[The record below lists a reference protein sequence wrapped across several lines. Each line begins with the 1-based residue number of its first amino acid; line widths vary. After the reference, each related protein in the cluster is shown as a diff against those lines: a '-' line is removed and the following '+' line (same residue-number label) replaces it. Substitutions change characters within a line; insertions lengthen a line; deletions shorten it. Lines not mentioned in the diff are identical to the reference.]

1 MEESKMLKDFL
12 NKQLKEKRS
21 QVDNLEKALIES
33 ENKEERAQIGET
45 LGKLR
50 DEISETEKALQEVE
64 DQEQQE
70 EERQKKEQEQQEE
83 RSKKVT
89 KEKRM
94 KVLGTYDMGGN
105 PEVEKRE
112 KEYKEKMEERG
123 KALKE
128 KRAVTVSSSSLLTPK
143 HTGTQL
149 NDTFTPVSTLADK
162 VATEPMQG
170 GESYEEAYVKTYGT
184 GGITEEG
191 KAYSEAEP
199 TFGYATMNKVKI
211 TAYAE
216 LSEETKKL
224 PNIDYAG
231 KVEDA
236 SKIAVKKKLVQQII
250 AGTGTKQLTGIF
262 STPEAIDSAKDI
274 EIEEIGVDTLNSIVF
289 SYGGDEDVEMNAGL
303 ILNKKTLKKFSE
315 VRKANGDLAYKI
327 DVKNKTI
334 DTIPYE
340 IVSNIKD
347 FDTATNGEFVMGYGD
362 LNSYKVPVFS
372 DLEIKEDESYKFKEG
387 MICIRA
393 SVFVGGNVVKQD
405 GFLRVKK
412 KSV

>member
-1 MEESKMLKDFL
+1 MLKEFL
-12 NKQLKEKRS
+12 EKQLNEKRS
-21 QVDNLEKALIES
+21 QLENLEKAVVES
-33 ENKEERAQIGET
+33 DDKEERTKLKATED
-45 LGKLR
+45 KLR
-50 DEISETEKALQEVE
+50 EEIEETEQALQELE
-64 DQEQQE
+64 IQEQQE
-70 EERQKKEQEQQEE
+70 EEKQEE
-83 RSKKVT
+83 RSKNAT

-94 KVLGTYDMGGN
+94 KVLGTYHVG
-105 PEVEKRE
+105 EVGTDGEEKRE
-112 KEYKEKMEERG
+112 KEVKEKMEERG

-128 KRAVTVSSSSLLTPK
+128 KRAIKVSTSNLLTPK

-162 VATEPMQG
+162 VATETMQG
-170 GESYEEAYVKTYGT
+170 GESYDEAYVKSYGI
-184 GGITEEG
+184 GGVTEEG
-191 KAYSEAEP
+191 SAYTDAEP
-199 TFGYATMNKVKI
+199 EFDYASMTKVKI

-224 PNIDYAG
+224 PNIDYAQ
-231 KVEDA
+231 KVQNACE
-236 SKIAVKKKLVQQII
+236 IAVKKKLVQQII

-262 STPEAIDSAKDI
+262 SSPKAIDKAKDI
-274 EIEEIGVDTLNSIVF
+274 EIEEIGVNTLNTIVF

-340 IVSNIKD
+340 IVSNVKD
-347 FDTATNGEFVMGYGD
+347 FDTAANEEFVMAYGD
-362 LNSYKVPVFS
+362 LNAYKVPVFS
-372 DLEIKEDESYKFKEG
+372 DLEIIEDGSYKFKEG
-387 MICIRA
+387 MICYRA
-393 SVFVGGNVVKQD
+393 SVFAGGNVVKQD

-412 KSV
+412 KSA

>member
-1 MEESKMLKDFL
+1 MLKEFL
-12 NKQLKEKRS
+12 EKQLNEKRS
-21 QVDNLEKALIES
+21 QLENLAKAVVES
-33 ENKEERAQIGET
+33 DDKEERTKLKATED
-45 LGKLR
+45 KLR
-50 DEISETEKALQEVE
+50 EEIRETEQALQELE
-64 DQEQQE
+64 IQEQQE
-70 EERQKKEQEQQEE
+70 EKEQEE
-83 RSKKVT
+83 RSKTAT

-94 KVLGTYDMGGN
+94 KVLGTYHTGEGETGG
-105 PEVEKRE
+105 EEKRE
-112 KEYKEKMEERG
+112 KEFKEKMEERG

-128 KRAVTVSSSSLLTPK
+128 KRAIKVSTSNLLTPK

-162 VATEPMQG
+162 VATETMLG
-170 GESYEEAYVKTYGT
+170 GESYDEAYVKSYGI

-191 KAYSEAEP
+191 SAYTDAEP
-199 TFGYATMNKVKI
+199 EFDYASMTKVKI

-224 PNIDYAG
+224 PNIDYAQ
-231 KVEDA
+231 KVQNACE
-236 SKIAVKKKLVQQII
+236 IAVKKKLVQQII

-262 STPEAIDSAKDI
+262 SNPKAIDKAKDI
-274 EIEEIGVDTLNSIVF
+274 EIEEIGVNTLNTIVF

-340 IVSNIKD
+340 IVSNVKD
-347 FDTATNGEFVMGYGD
+347 FDTAANEEFVMAYGD
-362 LNSYKVPVFS
+362 LNAYKVPVFS
-372 DLEIKEDESYKFKEG
+372 DLEIIEDGSYKFKEG
-387 MICIRA
+387 MICYKS

-412 KSV
+412 KSA

>member
-1 MEESKMLKDFL
+1 MLKEFL
-12 NKQLKEKRS
+12 EKQLNEKRS
-21 QVDNLEKALIES
+21 QLENLAKAVVES
-33 ENKEERAQIGET
+33 DDKEERTKLKATED
-45 LGKLR
+45 KLR
-50 DEISETEKALQEVE
+50 EEIRETEQALQELE
-64 DQEQQE
+64 IQEQQE
-70 EERQKKEQEQQEE
+70 EKEQEE
-83 RSKKVT
+83 RSKTAT

-94 KVLGTYDMGGN
+94 KVLGTYHTGEGEAGG
-105 PEVEKRE
+105 EEKRE
-112 KEYKEKMEERG
+112 KEFKEKMEERG

-128 KRAVTVSSSSLLTPK
+128 KRAITVSTSNLLTPK

-149 NDTFTPVSTLADK
+149 NDTFAPVSTLADK
-162 VATEPMQG
+162 VTTETMQG
-170 GESYEEAYVKTYGT
+170 GESYDEAYVKSYGI

-191 KAYSEAEP
+191 SAYTDAEP
-199 TFGYATMNKVKI
+199 EFDYASMTKVKI

-224 PNIDYAG
+224 PNIDYAQ
-231 KVEDA
+231 KVQNACE
-236 SKIAVKKKLVQQII
+236 IAVKKKLVQQII

-262 STPEAIDSAKDI
+262 SSPKAIDKAKDI
-274 EIEEIGVDTLNSIVF
+274 DIEEIGVNTLNTIVF

-340 IVSNIKD
+340 IVSNVKD
-347 FDTATNGEFVMGYGD
+347 FDTAANEEFVMAYGD
-362 LNSYKVPVFS
+362 LNAYKVPVFS
-372 DLEIKEDESYKFKEG
+372 DLEIIEDGSYKFKEG
-387 MICIRA
+387 MICYKA

-412 KSV
+412 KSA

>member
-1 MEESKMLKDFL
+1 MLKEFL
-12 NKQLKEKRS
+12 EKQLNEKRS
-21 QVDNLEKALIES
+21 QLENLTRAVVES
-33 ENKEERAQIGET
+33 DDKEERT
-45 LGKLR
+45 KLKATEDKVR
-50 DEISETEKALQEVE
+50 EEIKETEQALQELE
-64 DQEQQE
+64 IQEQQE
-70 EERQKKEQEQQEE
+70 EKEQEE
-83 RSKKVT
+83 RSKTAT

-94 KVLGTYDMGGN
+94 KVLGTYHVGEGEAGG
-105 PEVEKRE
+105 EEKRE
-112 KEYKEKMEERG
+112 KEFKEKMEERG

-128 KRAVTVSSSSLLTPK
+128 KRAITVSTSNLLTPK

-149 NDTFTPVSTLADK
+149 NDTFAPVSTLADK
-162 VATEPMQG
+162 VTTETMQG
-170 GESYEEAYVKTYGT
+170 GESYDEAYVKSYGT

-191 KAYSEAEP
+191 KAYTDAEP
-199 TFGYATMNKVKI
+199 EFDYASMTKVKI

-231 KVEDA
+231 KVQNACE
-236 SKIAVKKKLVQQII
+236 IAVKKKLVQQII

-262 STPEAIDSAKDI
+262 ASPKAIDSAKDI
-274 EIEEIGVDTLNSIVF
+274 EIEEIGVNTLNTIVF

-327 DVKNKTI
+327 DVKSKTI

-340 IVSNIKD
+340 IVSNVKD
-347 FDTATNGEFVMGYGD
+347 FDTAANGEFIMAYGD
-362 LNSYKVPVFS
+362 LNAYKVPVFS

-387 MICIRA
+387 MISYRA

-412 KSV
+412 KSS

>member
-1 MEESKMLKDFL
+1 MLKEFL
-12 NKQLKEKRS
+12 EKQLNEKRS
-21 QVDNLEKALIES
+21 QLENLTKAVVES
-33 ENKEERAQIGET
+33 DDKEERT
-45 LGKLR
+45 KLKATEDKVR
-50 DEISETEKALQEVE
+50 EEIKETEQALQELE
-64 DQEQQE
+64 IQEQQE
-70 EERQKKEQEQQEE
+70 EKEQEE
-83 RSKKVT
+83 RSKTVT

-94 KVLGTYDMGGN
+94 KVLGTYHVGEGEAGG
-105 PEVEKRE
+105 EEKRE
-112 KEYKEKMEERG
+112 KEFKEKMEERG

-128 KRAVTVSSSSLLTPK
+128 KRAITVSTSNLLTPK

-149 NDTFTPVSTLADK
+149 NDTFAPVSTLADK
-162 VATEPMQG
+162 VTTETMQG
-170 GESYEEAYVKTYGT
+170 GESYDEAYVKSYGT

-191 KAYSEAEP
+191 KAYTDAEP
-199 TFGYATMNKVKI
+199 EFDYASMTKVKI

-231 KVEDA
+231 KVQNACE
-236 SKIAVKKKLVQQII
+236 IAVKKKLVQQII

-262 STPEAIDSAKDI
+262 ASPKAIDSAKDI
-274 EIEEIGVDTLNSIVF
+274 EIEEIGVNTLNTIVF

-327 DVKNKTI
+327 DVKSKTI

-340 IVSNIKD
+340 IVSNVKD
-347 FDTATNGEFVMGYGD
+347 FDTAANGEFIMAYGD
-362 LNSYKVPVFS
+362 LNAYKVPVFS

-387 MICIRA
+387 MISYRA

-412 KSV
+412 KSS

>member
-1 MEESKMLKDFL
+1 MLKEFL
-12 NKQLKEKRS
+12 EKQLNEKRS
-21 QVDNLEKALIES
+21 QLENLAKAVVES
-33 ENKEERAQIGET
+33 DDKEERTKLKATED
-45 LGKLR
+45 KLR
-50 DEISETEKALQEVE
+50 EEIRETEQALQELE
-64 DQEQQE
+64 IQEQQE
-70 EERQKKEQEQQEE
+70 EKEQEE
-83 RSKKVT
+83 RSKTAT

-94 KVLGTYDMGGN
+94 KVLGTYHTGEGETGG
-105 PEVEKRE
+105 EEKRE
-112 KEYKEKMEERG
+112 KEFKEKMEERG

-128 KRAVTVSSSSLLTPK
+128 KRAIKVSTSNLLTPK

-162 VATEPMQG
+162 VATETMQG
-170 GESYEEAYVKTYGT
+170 GESYDEAYVKSYGI

-191 KAYSEAEP
+191 SAYTDAEP
-199 TFGYATMNKVKI
+199 EFDYASMTKVKI

-224 PNIDYAG
+224 PNIDYAQ
-231 KVEDA
+231 KVQNACE
-236 SKIAVKKKLVQQII
+236 IAVKKKLVQQII

-262 STPEAIDSAKDI
+262 SNPKAIDKAKDI
-274 EIEEIGVDTLNSIVF
+274 EIEEIGVNTLNTIVF

-340 IVSNIKD
+340 IVSNVKD
-347 FDTATNGEFVMGYGD
+347 FDTAANEEFVMAYGD
-362 LNSYKVPVFS
+362 LNAYKVPVFS
-372 DLEIKEDESYKFKEG
+372 DLEIIEDGSYKFKEG
-387 MICIRA
+387 MICYKA

-412 KSV
+412 KSA